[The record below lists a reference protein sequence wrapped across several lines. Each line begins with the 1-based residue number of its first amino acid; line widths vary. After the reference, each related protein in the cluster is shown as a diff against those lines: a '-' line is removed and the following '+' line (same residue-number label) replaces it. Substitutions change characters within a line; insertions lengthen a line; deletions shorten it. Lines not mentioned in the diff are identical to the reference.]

1 MAANGDTNGDQTE
14 RLSSDGTTMPVMPA
28 TPTMPRISEL
38 SGAAGR
44 PITELPSTAEMP
56 AVGLPKSEVPASTDE
71 PEVVAPA
78 RGGGLRTLLSMVAVA
93 AVVVAVVFGLQAVG
107 KWPSLTNPFGEK
119 QTDRSQ
125 PVLLKSIQDLS
136 RFVAA
141 EGNFQVVIDMQ
152 QNRSYVPDFLFNERV
167 LFVAAGTVEAYVD
180 FSTIGNGAIE
190 TSDDRRTVRIKL
202 PAPALAT
209 PPKIDNERSYVF
221 AEQRG
226 LVNRVGDF
234 FGGDPN
240 RIRQMY
246 LLAEAKIGDAA
257 KSSGLTERAQANTTK
272 MLEGMLHSL
281 GYETVNI
288 SYAAP

>member
-38 SGAAGR
+38 SATAGR
-44 PITELPSTAEMP
+44 PVTELPSTAEMP
-56 AVGLPKSEVPASTDE
+56 AVGLPKSEVPAAADE
-71 PEVVAPA
+71 PEADAPA

-93 AVVVAVVFGLQAVG
+93 VVVLAVVFGLQAVG

-119 QTDRSQ
+119 KTDRSQ

-152 QNRSYVPDFLFNERV
+152 QNRNYVPDFLFNERV
-167 LFVAAGTVEAYVD
+167 LFVAAGSVEAYVD

-190 TSDDRRTVRIKL
+190 TSDDRQTVRIKL
-202 PAPALAT
+202 PAPALDR
-209 PPKIDNERSYVF
+209 PEIDHERSYVF

-226 LVNRVGDF
+226 LVNRVSDF

-240 RIRQMY
+240 RIKQMY

-257 KSSGLTERAQANTTK
+257 KDSGVTERAQANTTK
-272 MLEGMLHSL
+272 MLEGMLRSL
-281 GYETVNI
+281 GYQTINI